1 MYLGMQITTRWLQPR
16 SQSHEGNMLAR
27 VLSFQEALIAD
38 CLVDWACQPAS
49 QLFSVSVNERSN
61 QSPNV
66 HLTSAC
72 LGSPC
77 EIKT

>member
-1 MYLGMQITTRWLQPR
+1 MYLSMQIPTRQLQR
-16 SQSHEGNMLAR
+16 RTQSHESNMLAR
-27 VLSFQEALIAD
+27 EFSLYEALIAD